1 MSDTSAEISQSID
14 SAISGVI
21 EFRNSCVGEIQ
32 ALASSIIE
40 TFSNGNKLLICGNGG
55 SAADA
60 QHFAAELISSFGRG
74 MERKSLPALALT
86 VDSSVITAISND
98 FGFDLIFA
106 RQVEGIGEIGDML
119 IAIST
124 SGESKNCLRAVET
137 SKKLGLNTCAL
148 TKKGSTLSKS
158 AAISVAVPSTNTQH
172 IQTCHLIAY
181 HTISEIVD
189 NYFYRI
195 QK

>member
-1 MSDTSAEISQSID
+1 MSDISNEISHSID
-14 SAISGVI
+14 SAILAVNK
-21 EFRNSCVGEIQ
+21 FRDACVGEIQ
-32 ALASSIIE
+32 ALASAIVD
-40 TFSNGNKLLICGNGG
+40 TFMNGNKLLICGNGG

-74 MERKSLPALALT
+74 LERKSLPALALT
-86 VDSSVITAISND
+86 VDSSTITAISND

-124 SGESKNCLRAVET
+124 SGESRNCLRAVEA
-137 SKKLGLNTCAL
+137 SKKKGLNTAAL
-148 TKKGSTLSKS
+148 TRKGSSLTKS
-158 AAISVAVPSTNTQH
+158 VGISVAVPLNNTQH

-181 HTISEIVD
+181 HIISEIID
-189 NYFYRI
+189 NYFYKNHI
-195 QK
+195 